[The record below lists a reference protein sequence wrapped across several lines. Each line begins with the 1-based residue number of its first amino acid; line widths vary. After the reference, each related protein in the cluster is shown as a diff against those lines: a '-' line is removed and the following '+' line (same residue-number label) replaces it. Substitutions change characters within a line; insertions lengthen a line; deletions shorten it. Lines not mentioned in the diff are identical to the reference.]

1 VEKSVGVQLPLY
13 PQNCC
18 CRSEAGV
25 DSNSPVRGVCTIQR
39 GNLDVE
45 VTVQSLSDVSREIE
59 ITATLADLAPHF
71 DKAYQ
76 EYRRK
81 IEIRGFRKG
90 KAPLDLVKKLYG
102 DLIENDSLGHIATE
116 LYKHAV
122 TEKELKPIG
131 EPLLVDMDYKR
142 GVSFRCKIQYDIRPQ
157 ILVKEYKGISA
168 EKVVHTLT
176 DDEVEK
182 EILRLRRINATMEEV
197 DAVTDAEHIV
207 TADLQEID
215 DTGIPIIGKKSE
227 NIRFYLAD
235 EQLEQPFKDALNE
248 ARKGG
253 EYKVQSDHRHGEQ
266 SHAVN
271 TQVTVKK
278 VEKVTLPEFDDAF
291 AARITKEKIR
301 TTDALRADIREN
313 LEAYWKQRSER
324 HLINSLIAEIIRRH
338 DFQVPES
345 LIRSVLEGLLEEVK
359 NEYPTK
365 RLPDDFD
372 VNKFNEENRA
382 YAVYQAKWALLREE
396 LIKAENITISD
407 KDLESLAEKES
418 LKIKIPKDRLVNY
431 YKSSEQIK
439 DRLIGDKLLKLLV
452 DSAIIKEVPEKM

>member
-1 VEKSVGVQLPLY
+1 
-13 PQNCC
+13 
-18 CRSEAGV
+18 
-25 DSNSPVRGVCTIQR
+25 
-39 GNLDVE
+39 VE

-59 ITATLADLAPHF
+59 ITATLNDLAPHF

-76 EYRRK
+76 EYRKK

-102 DLIENDSLGHIATE
+102 DLIENDSLGRIATE

-142 GVSFRCKIQYDIRPQ
+142 GISFRCKIQYDVRPQ
-157 ILVKEYKGISA
+157 IQLKEYKGISV
-168 EKVVHTLT
+168 EKVVHALT

-182 EILRLRRINATMEEV
+182 EILRLRRINAVMEEV

-207 TADLQEID
+207 TADLQD
-215 DTGIPIIGKKSE
+215 LDGTGIPIIGKKNE
-227 NIRFYLAD
+227 NVRFYLAD
-235 EQLEQPFKDALNE
+235 DQLEQPFKDALRE
-248 ARKGG
+248 AGKGG
-253 EYKVQSDHRHGEQ
+253 EYRVQFEHQHGEE

-271 TQVTVKK
+271 TLVTVKK
-278 VEKVTLPEFDDAF
+278 IEKVTLPEFDDAF
-291 AARITKEKIR
+291 AAKITKEKIK
-301 TTDALRADIREN
+301 TADGLRADIREN

-345 LIRSVLEGLLEEVK
+345 LIRNVLEGLLEEVK
-359 NEYPTK
+359 NEYPDK
-365 RLPDDFD
+365 RLPDGFNLD
-372 VNKFNEENRA
+372 KFNEENRA
-382 YAVYQAKWALLREE
+382 YAIYQAKWALLREE
-396 LIKAENITISD
+396 LVKAENITVSD
-407 KDLESLAEKES
+407 TDLEALADEES
-418 LKIKIPKDRLVNY
+418 QKIKIPRDRLVQY
-431 YKSSEQIK
+431 YKSSGQTK

-452 DSAIIKEVPEKM
+452 DSAVIKEVPEKT